1 LKKRI
6 IIIVFVVLFV
16 GVGAL
21 VYFGQW
27 EAKNNEFYYSGTIEA
42 TEANL
47 AFQAPGRVLNVLAR
61 EGQAVEKGQ
70 LLVELDRMEYQ
81 SRLDQAKA
89 NVERSLTVKQQAE
102 TALDI
107 YRSTLPADVARAEAN
122 VAIAKDVFADA
133 QKNDERYE
141 QLFKNGVVTQ
151 KERDAVKLHYDTA
164 KSKLVESEAFLR
176 QAKSNLQKIDATK
189 REIEGAQAQINLAKA
204 SLAQTEIQLEYTCLK
219 APFGGVI
226 TSRNVEP
233 GEVVSPSREVIA
245 LSDLSRVDLKIF
257 VDETEIAK
265 VKPGQDVDIKVDS
278 FPDKVYK
285 GKVSFISP
293 DAEFTPKI
301 IQTHKERVKLVY
313 LVKVSIDNPSYE
325 LKSGMPADAWLR

>member
-27 EAKNNEFYYSGTIEA
+27 KAKNNELYYSGTIEA

-89 NVERSLTVKQQAE
+89 NVERSLTVKQQAI

-133 QKNDERYE
+133 KKNDERYE

-164 KSKLVESEAFLR
+164 KSRLVESEAFLR
-176 QAKSNLQKIDATK
+176 QARSNLQKIDATK

-204 SLAQTEIQLEYTCLK
+204 ALAQTEIQLEYTCLK

-233 GEVVSPSREVIA
+233 GEVVSPSREVIT